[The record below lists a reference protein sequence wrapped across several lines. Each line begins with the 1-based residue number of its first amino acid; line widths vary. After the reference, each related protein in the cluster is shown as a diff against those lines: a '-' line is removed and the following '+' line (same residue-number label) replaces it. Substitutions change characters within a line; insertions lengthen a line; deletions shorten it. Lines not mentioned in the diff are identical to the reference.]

1 MAQYK
6 TSLGRVAFGNL
17 VEARTSEFGKTE
29 WTIGLVIDEAA
40 ANQMLLRME
49 EDLEG
54 YRKGGPQ
61 RANFPVLASIRTG
74 IKPSETKQED
84 GTKVPDPGNFL
95 CVFKRQTTWK
105 SKIGDLNRNTP
116 PRMYDSLGRIIDPI
130 EVPRGSKG
138 VVVYEHSIY
147 NNPGN
152 KGISLRL
159 VGFQIAEL
167 ADSDSILMEP
177 IEGGTFVSE
186 PEEPALEP
194 TF

>member
-1 MAQYK
+1 MATYK

-29 WTIGLVIDEAA
+29 WTLGLVIDEAA
-40 ANQMLLRME
+40 ANEMLVRME
-49 EDLEG
+49 EDLDG

-61 RANFPVLASIRTG
+61 RANFPALASIRTG

-84 GTKVPDPGNFL
+84 GTKVQ
-95 CVFKRQTTWK
+95 K
-105 SKIGDLNRNTP
+105 NTP

-167 ADSDSILMEP
+167 ADSDSVLMEP

-186 PEEPALEP
+186 PEEPALMDA
-194 TF
+194 

>member
-61 RANFPVLASIRTG
+61 RANFPALASIRTG

-84 GTKVPDPGNFL
+84 GTRMPDPETSFA
-95 CVFKRQTTWK
+95 CSSVKQ
-105 SKIGDLNRNTP
+105 
-116 PRMYDSLGRIIDPI
+116 
-130 EVPRGSKG
+130 
-138 VVVYEHSIY
+138 
-147 NNPGN
+147 PGN
-152 KGISLRL
+152 QRL
-159 VGFQIAEL
+159 V
-167 ADSDSILMEP
+167 
-177 IEGGTFVSE
+177 T
-186 PEEPALEP
+186 
-194 TF
+194 

>member
-1 MAQYK
+1 MATYK

-29 WTIGLVIDEAA
+29 WTLGLVIDEAA
-40 ANQMLLRME
+40 ANEMLVRME
-49 EDLEG
+49 EDLDG
-54 YRKGGPQ
+54 YRKGSPQ
-61 RANFPVLASIRTG
+61 RANFPALASIRTG

-95 CVFKRQTTWK
+95 SVFKRQTTWK
-105 SKIGDLNRNTP
+105 SKLGDFNKNTP
-116 PRMYDSLGRIIDPI
+116 PRMYDLLGRIIDPI

-159 VGFQIAEL
+159 IGFQIAEL
-167 ADSDSILMEP
+167 ADSDSVLMEP

-186 PEEPALEP
+186 PEEPALMDA
-194 TF
+194 